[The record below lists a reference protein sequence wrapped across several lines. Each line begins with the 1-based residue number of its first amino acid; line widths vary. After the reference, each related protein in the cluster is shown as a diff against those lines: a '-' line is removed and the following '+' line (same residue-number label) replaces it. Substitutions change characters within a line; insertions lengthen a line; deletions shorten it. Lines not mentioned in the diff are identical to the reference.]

1 MITLLSPAK
10 KLSKDYS
17 AISNF
22 YTLPNFLDDSSD
34 LITIL
39 KKMSALELQ
48 DKMNISESLAK
59 INSERFVSWK
69 TPFNP
74 NSSKEAAF
82 IFNGDTYSG
91 LDIKSIVED
100 DLNFLQDN
108 VRILSGLY
116 GILKPLD
123 LMMPYRLEM
132 GTKIKV
138 GDSKNLY
145 EFWGNKL
152 SKKLSKSLESHT
164 SKTII
169 NCASLEYF
177 KSVQNNDL
185 EANIITPIF
194 KEYRNGKAKII
205 SFFAKKARG
214 MMARYIVQN
223 KINNPLELNNFDL
236 GGYMYDEKLSK
247 PSYPLFIR

>member
-10 KLSKDYS
+10 KLSKDCS
-17 AISNF
+17 AISDF
-22 YTLPNFLDDSSD
+22 YTLPNFLDDSLN

-39 KKMSALELQ
+39 KKMSAQELRE
-48 DKMNISESLAK
+48 KMNISESLAE
-59 INSERFVSWK
+59 INSERFLSWK

-74 NSSKEAAF
+74 NNSKEAAF

-91 LDIKSIVED
+91 LDIESIVQD

-138 GDSKNLY
+138 RDSNNLY

-152 SKKLSKSLESHT
+152 SKNLSKSLESHAC
-164 SKTII
+164 KTII

-185 EANIITPIF
+185 KAEIITPIF
-194 KEYRNGKAKII
+194 KEYKNGKAKIV

-214 MMARYIVQN
+214 MMARYIIQN
-223 KINNPLELNNFDL
+223 KINNPSELKNFNLD
-236 GGYMYDEKLSK
+236 GYMYDEKLSE